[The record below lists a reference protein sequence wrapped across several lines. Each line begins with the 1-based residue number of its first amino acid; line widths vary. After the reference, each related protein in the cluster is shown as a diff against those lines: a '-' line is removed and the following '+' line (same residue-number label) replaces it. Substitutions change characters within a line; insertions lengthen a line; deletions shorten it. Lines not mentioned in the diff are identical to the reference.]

1 MKKLFLSAAVLALAS
16 FSTVKAY
23 TPYHNIAISY
33 QVNDDT
39 RTPVKLEDLP
49 DGVKKVL
56 AGDGFKEWTPTEAFL
71 VKTDK
76 GVEYYDILVKK
87 GEQTGSLKMDKDGN
101 AIKDAAET
109 TPAPGK
115 TETAPDQ
122 QKTET
127 APDHQKTETAPDQQ
141 KTEQE
146 KTEQAPQQEKP
157 ETAPAK

>member
-16 FSTVKAY
+16 FTTVKAY

-39 RTPVKLEDLP
+39 KTPVKLEELP
-49 DGVKKVL
+49 DAVKKVL
-56 AGDGFKEWTPTEAFL
+56 ASDAFKEWTPTEAFL

-76 GVEYYDILVKK
+76 GVEYYEILVKK

-101 AIKDAAET
+101 AVKEAAAET
-109 TPAPGK
+109 APAQEK
-115 TETAPDQ
+115 TETAPEQEKTETAPEQ

-127 APDHQKTETAPDQQ
+127 AP
-141 KTEQE
+141 EQE
-146 KTEQAPQQEKP
+146 KTQ
-157 ETAPAK
+157 TAPDTTEK